1 MCRFFRRLLLF
12 LTIVSMITAALYY
25 FIRFCKQYSSKE
37 KDLPHDMEDKTYQP
51 TQAKR
56 HYTNLIR

>member
-1 MCRFFRRLLLF
+1 
-12 LTIVSMITAALYY
+12 MITAALYY